1 MEFLSMLMDVAPIP
15 PTEPGLVAKF
25 FAAIFAA
32 VGGLVW
38 SASKLIKK
46 TIKKHRG
53 DKK

>member
-1 MEFLSMLMDVAPIP
+1 MEFLSMLLDIAPMP
-15 PTEPGLVAKF
+15 PAEPGLIARF
-25 FAAIFAA
+25 FAAISAA

-46 TIKKHRG
+46 AIKKHRG